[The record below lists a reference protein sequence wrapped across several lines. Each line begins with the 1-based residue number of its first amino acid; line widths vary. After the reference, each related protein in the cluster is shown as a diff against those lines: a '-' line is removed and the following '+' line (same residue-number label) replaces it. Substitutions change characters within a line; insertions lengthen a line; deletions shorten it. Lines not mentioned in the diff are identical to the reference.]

1 MVLLA
6 YSCSVIFSFLYQFS
20 QKGFLSLRYFYTR
33 SRCDYC
39 AEVIKPYDL
48 LPIISFITLNGRS
61 RCCRQKLQIYYF
73 IGEVL
78 SVIPIFLY
86 SMTNTNIHFV
96 LFLTTFLFLLTM
108 SLYDMH
114 SMTVDLRLVCIYII
128 ITCLFSHI
136 YFWNF
141 LIVFTITHT
150 LYLFMYKLI
159 GYGDIIIFNMLALF
173 LPLKLSFYLFIFTFI
188 IGGLVVILFK
198 LFIKKDIKYIPLIPF
213 IFLSFV
219 TNALFYQEI
228 NQFLGGDFY

>member
-1 MVLLA
+1 M
-6 YSCSVIFSFLYQFS
+6 
-20 QKGFLSLRYFYTR
+20 RYFYTR

-108 SLYDMH
+108 SLRYAFNDSRFKTRMH
-114 SMTVDLRLVCIYII
+114 LYHYHMFVFTY
-128 ITCLFSHI
+128 LFLE
-136 YFWNF
+136 F

-198 LFIKKDIKYIPLIPF
+198 LFIKKILNIFHLSLLYFFPL
-213 IFLSFV
+213 
-219 TNALFYQEI
+219 
-228 NQFLGGDFY
+228 

>member
-1 MVLLA
+1 M
-6 YSCSVIFSFLYQFS
+6 
-20 QKGFLSLRYFYTR
+20 RYFYTR

-108 SLYDMH
+108 SLRYAFNDSRFKTRMH
-114 SMTVDLRLVCIYII
+114 LYHYHMFVFTY
-128 ITCLFSHI
+128 LFLE
-136 YFWNF
+136 F

-173 LPLKLSFYLFIFTFI
+173 YR
-188 IGGLVVILFK
+188 
-198 LFIKKDIKYIPLIPF
+198 
-213 IFLSFV
+213 
-219 TNALFYQEI
+219 
-228 NQFLGGDFY
+228 

>member
-20 QKGFLSLRYFYTR
+20 HKGFLSLRYFYTR

-61 RCCRQKLQIYYF
+61 RCCRQKITNLLLYRWS
-73 IGEVL
+73 
-78 SVIPIFLY
+78 SVCYSDIPLFDDKYKYSFCTFSNHFSILTYNVSLRYAFNDSRFKTRMHLY
-86 SMTNTNIHFV
+86 HYHMFV
-96 LFLTTFLFLLTM
+96 FTYLFLE
-108 SLYDMH
+108 
-114 SMTVDLRLVCIYII
+114 
-128 ITCLFSHI
+128 
-136 YFWNF
+136 F

-173 LPLKLSFYLFIFTFI
+173 YRWNSLLFVYLHFYNRRISCDSF
-188 IGGLVVILFK
+188 
-198 LFIKKDIKYIPLIPF
+198 
-213 IFLSFV
+213 
-219 TNALFYQEI
+219 
-228 NQFLGGDFY
+228 